1 MLIKKSQDIK
11 SSEITPQTLYDNRR
25 QFIRTASGL
34 LLAASTAS
42 FMGSNLF
49 ASEKGKYGRN
59 KLDVK
64 TRENL
69 AESEELTPYDK
80 VTTYNNYYEFGTDK
94 YSPAKRAASLKT
106 DSWSVEVA
114 GHVDKP
120 GDYHLE
126 DILKHTTLEERIYRF
141 RCVETWSMVV
151 PWVGFPLANF
161 IKRLQPSSNAKYV
174 KFSTLHDPENMPG
187 QKRGVLE
194 WPYVE
199 GLRMDEAMHP
209 LTMLVTGLYGEA
221 LPNQNGAPL
230 RLIVPWKYGYKSIK
244 SIAKIEFVEQQPV
257 SSWTK
262 SAPREYGFYSNVN
275 PEVRHPRWSQS
286 KERRLGDFFKRK
298 TLMFNGYQEQVASL
312 YSGMDLSKNF

>member
-11 SSEITPQTLYDNRR
+11 SSEITPQALYDNRR

-34 LLAASTAS
+34 LLAASTAP
-42 FMGSNLF
+42 FIGSNLF
-49 ASEKGKYGRN
+49 ASEKGQYGGN

-64 TRENL
+64 TRKNL
-69 AESEELTPYDK
+69 AESEDLTPYNK
-80 VTTYNNYYEFGTDK
+80 ATTYNNYYEFGTDK
-94 YSPAKRAASLKT
+94 YSPAKRASTLKT
-106 DSWSVEVA
+106 DPWSIEVA
-114 GHVDKP
+114 GHVEKP
-120 GDYHLE
+120 GNYHLD
-126 DILKHTTLEERIYRF
+126 DILKHNSLEERIYRF

-161 IKRLQPSSNAKYV
+161 IKRMQPTSKAKYI
-174 KFSTLHDPENMPG
+174 KFSTLYDPDTMPG

-199 GLRMDEAMHP
+199 GLRMDEAMNP

-230 RLIVPWKYGYKSIK
+230 RLIVPWKYGFKSIK

-262 SAPREYGFYSNVN
+262 SAAREYGFYSNVN
-275 PEVRHPRWSQS
+275 PGVRHPRWSQA

-298 TLMFNGYQEQVASL
+298 TLMFNGYQDQVASL
-312 YSGMDLSKNF
+312 YTGMDLKKNF

>member
-1 MLIKKSQDIK
+1 MLIKKSHDIK
-11 SSEITPQTLYDNRR
+11 SSEITPQALYDDRR
-25 QFIRTASGL
+25 RFIRTASGL

-42 FMGSNLF
+42 FIGSNLF
-49 ASEKGKYGRN
+49 ASENGEYGGN
-59 KLDVK
+59 KLDIK
-64 TRENL
+64 TRKNL
-69 AESEELTPYDK
+69 AESEDLTPFSK
-80 VTTYNNYYEFGTDK
+80 ATTYNNYYEFGTDK
-94 YSPAKRAASLKT
+94 YSPAKRAATLKT
-106 DSWSVEVA
+106 DPWSVEVA

-120 GDYHLE
+120 GSYQLE
-126 DILKHTTLEERIYRF
+126 DILKHNSLEERIYRF

-161 IKRLQPSSNAKYV
+161 IKRMQPTSKAKYL
-174 KFSTLHDPENMPG
+174 KFSTLFDPDNMPG
-187 QKRGVLE
+187 QKRRVLE

-230 RLIVPWKYGYKSIK
+230 RLIVPWKYGFKSIK

-262 SAPREYGFYSNVN
+262 SASKEYGFYSNVN
-275 PEVRHPRWSQS
+275 PAVRHPRWSQA

-298 TLMFNGYQEQVASL
+298 TLMYNGYEQQVASL
-312 YSGMDLSKNF
+312 YSGMDLTKNF

>member
-1 MLIKKSQDIK
+1 MLIKKPQDIK
-11 SSEITPQTLYDNRR
+11 SSEITPQSLYDNRR
-25 QFIRTASGL
+25 QFMRTAGGI
-34 LLAASTAS
+34 LLAASSTS
-42 FMGSNLF
+42 FLGSRLF
-49 ASEKGKYGRN
+49 ASEKGKYGG
-59 KLDVK
+59 KVLDIN
-64 TRENL
+64 TRKNL
-69 AESEELTPYDK
+69 AENEQLTPYDK

-94 YSPAKRAASLKT
+94 YSPAKKATILKT
-106 DSWSVEVA
+106 DPWSVEVT
-114 GHVDKP
+114 GNVNKP
-120 GDYHLE
+120 GTYFFE
-126 DILKHTTLEERIYRF
+126 DILKHHSLEERIYRF

-161 IKRLQPSSNAKYV
+161 IKRMQPTANAKYI
-174 KFSTLHDPENMPG
+174 KFSTLFDPENMPG

-209 LTMLVTGLYGEA
+209 LTMLVTGLYGED
-221 LPNQNGAPL
+221 LPKQNGAPL
-230 RLIVPWKYGYKSIK
+230 RLIVPWKYGFKSIK

-275 PEVRHPRWSQS
+275 PGVRHPRWSQA

-298 TLMFNGYQEQVASL
+298 SLMFNGYADQVANL
-312 YSGMDLSKNF
+312 YTGLDLTKNF